1 MTAINDRTPIII
13 GVGQAAERPTDA
25 DYRALSPAD
34 LAGEAARAALADS
47 GGQAGLAAAI
57 DTIAAIRQFEISS
70 PGAKPPFGAS
80 NNFPRSVGKR
90 IGANPRRAV
99 LEITGGQGPQRLVG
113 EFCAAIAE
121 GSADVVLLV
130 GSEAMSTVLH
140 LQAKGEIPDWS
151 EAVDGDL
158 EDRGYGLDG
167 MFTASLIKHRIRG
180 AIPCYALFENAR
192 RGRLGKTRQD
202 YAADMGALFAPF
214 TEVAARNPFSAAP
227 TARTAAELIA
237 VTERNRIV
245 ADPFTRMLVARDQV
259 NQAAAVLL
267 SSVGAA
273 RALGVPQDRWVYLHG
288 QGDANELTPME
299 RPDMSAS
306 PQSIASAK
314 LALDLAGKSISEMAL
329 LDFYSCFPIAV
340 FNMLD
345 GLGLSPEDP
354 RGLTLTGG
362 LPYFGGAG
370 NDYSMHAIAEVV
382 GLLRRR
388 PGQFGLVGA
397 NGGMLS
403 KYSTG
408 VYSTQPAD
416 WTRPELRRGKVADA
430 PAPGLD
436 QEAAAGAARVE
447 TYTIIPHRDGDVVV
461 VIGRLAD
468 NDRRFAAIPEDGDTA
483 ILSESRTRDPLGR
496 TISVRTDEQGF
507 NRFCYAD

>member
-1 MTAINDRTPIII
+1 MTRIDDRTPIII
-13 GVGQAAERPTDA
+13 GVGQAAERPTDP
-25 DYRALSPAD
+25 DYAALSPAD
-34 LAGEAARAALADS
+34 LAAAAARAAISDTRAT
-47 GGQAGLAAAI
+47 GNLAAAI
-57 DTIAAIRQFEISS
+57 DCMAAIRQFEIST

-80 NNFPRSVGKR
+80 NNFPRSVAKR
-90 IGANPRRAV
+90 IGANPRRAI

-121 GSADVVLLV
+121 GQAETVLLV

-140 LQAKGEIPDWS
+140 LQAKGEAPDWS
-151 EAVDGDL
+151 EAVDGEL

-167 MFTASLIKHRIRG
+167 MFTAALIKHRIRG

-192 RGRLGKTRQD
+192 RGRLGKSREA
-202 YAADMGALFAPF
+202 YARDMGELFAPF
-214 TEVAARNPFSAAP
+214 SEVAAQNPFSAAP
-227 TARTAAELIA
+227 TARTAAELIE

-267 SSVGAA
+267 SSVGVA
-273 RALGVPQDRWVYLHG
+273 RAMGVPEDRWVYLHG

-299 RPDMSAS
+299 RPDLSAS

-314 LALDLAGKSISEMAL
+314 LALDLAGRSVSDMAL
-329 LDFYSCFPIAV
+329 FDFYSCFPIAV

-345 GLGLSPEDP
+345 GLDLTPGDP

-370 NDYSMHAIAEVV
+370 NDYSMHAIAEAIAI
-382 GLLRRR
+382 LRRR
-388 PGQFGLVGA
+388 PGLFGLVGA

-408 VYSTQPAD
+408 IYSTQPAE
-416 WTRPELRRGKVADA
+416 WSQPQLRRGKVADA
-430 PAPGLD
+430 KATGLEL
-436 QEAAAGAARVE
+436 EAASGAGRVE
-447 TYTIIPHRDGDVVV
+447 TYTILPHRDGDQVV

-468 NDRRFAAIPEDGDTA
+468 NDRRFAAMAEYGDLAT
-483 ILSESRTRDPLGR
+483 LTESRARDPLGR
-496 TISVRTDEQGF
+496 MILVHTDDQGL

>member
-1 MTAINDRTPIII
+1 MTTMNDRTPIII
-13 GVGQAAERPTDA
+13 GVGQAAERPSDPN
-25 DYRALSPAD
+25 YKALSPAD
-34 LAGEAARAALADS
+34 LAGEAALAAIADARAGGALAAS
-47 GGQAGLAAAI
+47 I
-57 DTIAAIRQFEISS
+57 DTLAAIRQFEIST

-80 NNFPRSVGKR
+80 NNFPRSVARR
-90 IGANPRRAV
+90 IGANPRRAI

-121 GSADVVLLV
+121 GQAETVLLV

-140 LQAKGEIPDWS
+140 LQAKGETPDWS
-151 EAVDGDL
+151 ETVEGDM

-192 RGRLGKTRQD
+192 RGRVGKSREA
-202 YAADMGALFAPF
+202 YARDMGELFAPF
-214 TEVAARNPFSAAP
+214 SEVAAQNPFSAAP
-227 TARTAAELIA
+227 TARSAAELVE

-259 NQAAAVLL
+259 NQAAAVLI

-273 RALGVPQDRWVYLHG
+273 RAMGVPEDRWVFLHG

-299 RPDMSAS
+299 RPDLSAS
-306 PQSIASAK
+306 PQSIASAR
-314 LALDLAGKSISEMAL
+314 LALSLAGKSVSEIAIF
-329 LDFYSCFPIAV
+329 DFYSCFPIAV

-345 GLGLSPEDP
+345 GLGLEPDDP

-370 NDYSMHAIAEVV
+370 NDYSMHAIAEAI
-382 GLLRRR
+382 GILRLR
-388 PGQFGLVGA
+388 PGLFGLVGA

-408 VYSTQPAD
+408 IYSTQPAD
-416 WTRPELRRGKVADA
+416 WTKPELRRGKVADA
-430 PAPGLD
+430 PVLGLEV
-436 QEAAAGAARVE
+436 EAASGAGRVE
-447 TYTIIPHRDGDVVV
+447 TYTILPHRDGDVVV

-468 NDRRFAAIPEDGDTA
+468 NDRRFAAMAEEGDLATLA
-483 ILSESRTRDPLGR
+483 ESRSRDPLGR
-496 TISVRTDEQGF
+496 TILVRTDEQGF